1 MDPPTPVIYL
11 LPTHLN
17 SDELRQWGDR
27 VASIARIT
35 QVAGEADFLVGK
47 GMSSLS
53 AQAVFLPNAQRARLV
68 MYRKTY
74 SAVARSSARSRA

>member
-1 MDPPTPVIYL
+1 MDPPTPLIYL

-35 QVAGEADFLVGK
+35 KVAGEADFLVGK
-47 GMSSLS
+47 GMSSPS
-53 AQAVFLPNAQRARLV
+53 AQAVFHPKSPMGEVGRV
-68 MYRKTY
+68 P
-74 SAVARSSARSRA
+74 